1 MRALPLAMEHEALGA
16 SFGAVGDWRAP
27 LDYGD
32 PAKEQR
38 AVRASVGVIDLSSKG
53 KIRVT
58 GPDRMTFLDGLLTN
72 DMKTLE
78 SGRGFWAA
86 TLDHKGRVHR
96 DMIVYNVGDAF
107 LLATEPEAGASV
119 LAYLNTLLVSDDV
132 TMTDATD
139 EFAVL
144 GIHGPES
151 RGVAAK
157 LAGLPPPTAPY
168 EIVKGGR
175 FRMIRNP
182 PFGGGGYEFW
192 TPIGQDLSLW

>member
-32 PAKEQR
+32 PGKEQR

-86 TLDHKGRVHR
+86 TLDHKGRVHG

-139 EFAVL
+139 GIAVL
-144 GIHGPES
+144 GVHGPAS
-151 RGVAAK
+151 RRVAAK
-157 LAGLPPPTAPY
+157 LARVPPPAADFDNT
-168 EIVKGGR
+168 EREGLR
-175 FRMIRNP
+175 LIRSP
-182 PFGGGGYEFW
+182 AFG
-192 TPIGQDLSLW
+192 